1 MGTPAAAS
9 AALALALFRAVAWV
23 ESPEPTKG
31 ISTNSNKAKIFAC
44 SCLLLKRKSVPG
56 HLNIK
61 LFLLRRLEQ
70 LLGRNDAELNCWTV
84 PVTVFIE
91 IIYFVLEDN
100 SEKT

>member
-1 MGTPAAAS
+1 M
-9 AALALALFRAVAWV
+9 
-23 ESPEPTKG
+23 
-31 ISTNSNKAKIFAC
+31 
-44 SCLLLKRKSVPG
+44 PG